1 MKYVIEKEVI
11 ICSDEYL
18 KIFLTTQ
25 EDSLLQLNKY
35 YLNQIPLTWSL
46 ARNKRTS

>member
-11 ICSDEYL
+11 IWLDEYL
-18 KIFLTTQ
+18 KNFLTTQ
-25 EDSLLQLNKY
+25 ADSLLQLNKY

-46 ARNKRTS
+46 VRNKRIS